1 MADFVP
7 RIKNSQS
14 KVAENDCKSIF
25 LSLADDVECEEENEF
40 CENAGVNSEIT
51 GLK

>member
-1 MADFVP
+1 MVDFLP
-7 RIKNSQS
+7 RSKNSQS

-25 LSLADDVECEEENEF
+25 LSLADDVDCEEENEF
-40 CENAGVNSEIT
+40 CENVGVNSEIT